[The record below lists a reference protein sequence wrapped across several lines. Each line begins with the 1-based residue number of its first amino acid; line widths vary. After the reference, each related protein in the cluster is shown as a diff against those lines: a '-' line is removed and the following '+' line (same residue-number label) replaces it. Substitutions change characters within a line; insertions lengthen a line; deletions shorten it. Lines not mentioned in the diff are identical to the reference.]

1 MLGQPL
7 SEVWALTSCIPPTLI
22 LSPGS
27 GLRSHGEPH
36 GWDHHWLCSSF
47 SSSCS
52 SGGWHPS
59 SEPGTAG
66 CLPFPSCCS
75 FAESFSKTFTGREKE
90 ELLVPF
96 SLGDFLLKGC
106 LGEYLQSKQSTEIA
120 SPCDILFSWV
130 LWGAGGGDRV
140 THTGLPPSTVWPG
153 PCLCRVLRPPLKSRS
168 CKVIFSPF
176 LISEKLSDWF
186 WASPLLQNLMCGA
199 GFYQEASVSKAIET
213 DFHRQILGWT
223 KSSFGFFRKMLWKN
237 PNELFIKSISLKWFS
252 VAQHLASLLFFL
264 LVCMHFLNFFCVVQT
279 KEAFSSLASL
289 RISLLTMFWRLKWH
303 FTSKFPHTH
312 GLGEIQSSI
321 FPVLKYLLKI
331 HCSFWFIKQANVSPE
346 NFEFRQE
353 QLREPFCV
361 WITWALERFP
371 RGIYDCIKYPA
382 STWNVSWND
391 LSAKTVSFIMDKR
404 HLRK

>member
-1 MLGQPL
+1 M
-7 SEVWALTSCIPPTLI
+7 LI

-36 GWDHHWLCSSF
+36 GWDHHCLCSSF

-120 SPCDILFSWV
+120 SQCDILFSWV
-130 LWGAGGGDRV
+130 LWGPSGGDRV

-199 GFYQEASVSKAIET
+199 GFYQETSVSKAIET

-237 PNELFIKSISLKWFS
+237 PNELFYQIHIFEMILSCSASCFTSVLLVSLY
-252 VAQHLASLLFFL
+252 AFFL
-264 LVCMHFLNFFCVVQT
+264 FLLCGT
-279 KEAFSSLASL
+279 DK
-289 RISLLTMFWRLKWH
+289 R
-303 FTSKFPHTH
+303 
-312 GLGEIQSSI
+312 SI
-321 FPVLKYLLKI
+321 FLTSILTYISFNYVLETQVAFYFKI
-331 HCSFWFIKQANVSPE
+331 PSY
-346 NFEFRQE
+346 
-353 QLREPFCV
+353 
-361 WITWALERFP
+361 TW
-371 RGIYDCIKYPA
+371 
-382 STWNVSWND
+382 TWRD
-391 LSAKTVSFIMDKR
+391 TD
-404 HLRK
+404 